1 MLSCCG
7 SSEYVVSSMRT
18 SRLKALRNGQ
28 KQVTY
33 HAARDRSR
41 RCSRS
46 SCLLRAQAQAR
57 RKNRMEG
64 PLTSGRG
71 DWIRTSDLSV
81 PNRAL
86 YQAEPRPDRTASVAR
101 GADLP
106 PFVQHL
112 ELEAR
117 GRLPYSPCRSTNT
130 SAAVADASSSN
141 SYAPETFLPVPRVTD
156 RIFSVCCRT
165 VRSARRVRGRTRSTK
180 LVRGP
185 N

>member
-1 MLSCCG
+1 MAEAARQHEAIDVLNAAYGGRFKLLRGIEANIGADGALDLSAEEARQFELVLAAPHSKLRKAEDQTG
-7 SSEYVVSSMRT
+7 RMRT

-86 YQAEPRPDRTASVAR
+86 YQAEPRPDGKASVA
-101 GADLP
+101 
-106 PFVQHL
+106 
-112 ELEAR
+112 
-117 GRLPYSPCRSTNT
+117 C
-130 SAAVADASSSN
+130 
-141 SYAPETFLPVPRVTD
+141 
-156 RIFSVCCRT
+156 
-165 VRSARRVRGRTRSTK
+165 
-180 LVRGP
+180 
-185 N
+185 